1 MFAVVSPTVKSFVIF
16 SNYCALTYIVP
27 KQRCIIKKFRK
38 YLFRKEVRA
47 LKEEDALEKALSQIT
62 SIGILRRQINIKEI
76 KVITPEECQD
86 YLIKELSK

>member
-1 MFAVVSPTVKSFVIF
+1 S
-16 SNYCALTYIVP
+16 
-27 KQRCIIKKFRK
+27 KKHRK

-47 LKEEDALEKALSQIT
+47 LKEEDALEKTMSQIT

-76 KVITPEECQD
+76 KEITPEEIQD